1 MAPFLYFQ
9 RLNRDGEILFSPT
22 ASQAHSSVAGPLSGL
37 LISPCES
44 PRLGENDQI
53 GYRVVS
59 LVSEMSGPVCLFC
72 GVCHTQDL
80 RGIRKA

>member
-9 RLNRDGEILFSPT
+9 WLNRGGEILFGPT
-22 ASQAHSSVAGPLSGL
+22 ASQEHSSVAGSLSRL

-53 GYRVVS
+53 GNRVVS
-59 LVSEMSGPVCLFC
+59 LVSEMSGPVCHFC
-72 GVCHTQDL
+72 GCSHTQDL

>member
-9 RLNRDGEILFSPT
+9 RLNWGGEILFGPT
-22 ASQAHSSVAGPLSGL
+22 ASQEHSSVARPLSGL
-37 LISPCES
+37 LFSPCES

-53 GYRVVS
+53 GNRVVS
-59 LVSEMSGPVCLFC
+59 LVSEMSGPVCHFC
-72 GVCHTQDL
+72 GCSHTQDL

>member
-9 RLNRDGEILFSPT
+9 RLKGGREILFSLT

-53 GYRVVS
+53 GNRVVS
-59 LVSEMSGPVCLFC
+59 LVSEMSGPVCYFC
-72 GVCHTQDL
+72 GCRHTQDL
-80 RGIRKA
+80 RGIREA